1 AVKRWPFWP
10 EICRRITATGRD
22 VIIVGTHDDRSEE
35 NWEDEFVSRFHMELP
50 ELAALLDVSSL
61 YLGNDSGVGH
71 VASAVGLPG
80 LMLYGPSN
88 PVKNAPNS
96 SVMRTLVAPGEQGE
110 ERDVKAARPVPI
122 ERLTVEQVWREV
134 EQLLQNP
141 QRDPERALP
150 QRVQDSPEARW
161 EHYVRMTQAQPET
174 TGIEERG
181 QSPAGTVPKV
191 SVVIPSYNRADNLER
206 AVKSA

>member
-110 ERDVKAARPVPI
+110 ELDVKAARPGPI
-122 ERLTVEQVWREV
+122 ERFKGVLVCSDAEH
-134 EQLLQNP
+134 LL
-141 QRDPERALP
+141 L
-150 QRVQDSPEARW
+150 S
-161 EHYVRMTQAQPET
+161 T
-174 TGIEERG
+174 
-181 QSPAGTVPKV
+181 
-191 SVVIPSYNRADNLER
+191 
-206 AVKSA
+206 